1 MISLNPALV
10 EIAPPEPR
18 DLLAQALAG
27 DAEAFGELCRAYENP
42 LVRQAMTLCADA
54 AVAEELAQDTLVEAW
69 RCLRRYNGRCQFFT
83 WLCAILLN
91 RYRNTVRQKRSLLFA
106 ALAPHGRREA
116 ANAFEELPADGS
128 LPDEAAQR
136 QDEAVL
142 LQQCVAALPAKH
154 QQVIHLR
161 FYVDDSLEGIAA
173 ALGCSVGT
181 VKSRLFYAL
190 DKLRA
195 MNALREQ
202 RASGTQMPTVRVVA
216 SERGHSCPPRPEAG
230 IGGQECPRS
239 DAPCPARPERL
250 RQMIEVL

>member
-1 MISLNPALV
+1 MISLNPVLV
-10 EIAPPEPR
+10 EIAPPKPR

-27 DAEAFGELCRAYENP
+27 NPEAFGELCRAYETR

-54 AVAEELAQDTLVEAW
+54 ALAEELAQDTLVEAW
-69 RCLRRYNGRCQFFT
+69 KCLHRYNGRCQFFT

-91 RYRNTVRQKRSLLFA
+91 RYRNSVRQKRPLPLSSLTEHGEGEPA
-106 ALAPHGRREA
+106 GAL
-116 ANAFEELPADGS
+116 NELRTDES

-136 QDEAVL
+136 QDEAAL
-142 LQQCVAALPAKH
+142 LRTCVAALPAKH

-161 FYVDDSLEGIAA
+161 FYVDDSLESIAA

-181 VKSRLFYAL
+181 VKSRLFHAL

-202 RASGTQMPTVRVVA
+202 AVG
-216 SERGHSCPPRPEAG
+216 
-230 IGGQECPRS
+230 
-239 DAPCPARPERL
+239 ARPSSGAAPASVRGKCKGNAL
-250 RQMIEVL
+250 RHSEAASPEDGRAPAEPLSYPADD